1 MYNAEAAFRTALYF
15 LQMEQHLTV
24 PRTARYEQLGELSM
38 ATRQLWL
45 VAHGY
50 GQLAEPFSR
59 HFKSVLAADP
69 EGTVIVTPEALARFY
84 LTGTSGRVGASWMT
98 TADREAEI
106 ADQAAYLNALLAR
119 MLAACPPD
127 VRVTVLGFSQGTA
140 TVSRWL
146 ASRTDGW
153 RPHQLILWAGDFPAD
168 IEDAAAR
175 RLLQDLSVV
184 LVSGEQDGYMGPEKL
199 LAQAEAL
206 RPHGAQLTIKTF
218 EGNHTLY
225 SPLLLQLHAA
235 LL

>member
-1 MYNAEAAFRTALYF
+1 
-15 LQMEQHLTV
+15 MEHHLTV
-24 PRTARYEQLGELSM
+24 PRTARYEQLGELSA

-59 HFKSVLAADP
+59 HFKSMLATDP
-69 EGTVIVTPEALARFY
+69 ESTAIVVPEALSRFY
-84 LTGTSGRVGASWMT
+84 LSGNGGRVGASWMT

-106 ADQAAYLNALLAR
+106 ADQAVYFDALLAQL
-119 MLAACPPD
+119 LAACSPD

-168 IEDAAAR
+168 IEDNTAR
-175 RLLQDLSVV
+175 RLLQGLPVV
-184 LVSGEQDGYMGPEKL
+184 LVSGEQDGYVSPEKL
-199 LAQAEAL
+199 QAQAKAL
-206 RPHGAQLTIKTF
+206 RPHGAQLTTKIF
-218 EGNHTLY
+218 EGKHTLY
-225 SPLLLQLHAA
+225 PPLLQQLHEA
-235 LL
+235 LM